1 MTEIDYIK
9 SELDRIEDIEEED
22 NRYLRLSIFID
33 KAVRKYKKEYLK
45 KQYPELK
52 ALKQSI
58 KTTREKLN
66 EKKQSIEKDLGLENL
81 SEEDRSKLLTQK
93 VEADSALSKLDDI
106 EPDINE
112 LIEDALKS
120 KKALG
125 LYKTNIT
132 LNIIFF
138 LLGLLSW
145 FTGYARKQYCPNYL
159 WVDITCVAVMIVAF
173 LVWKIYYWSYYCKE
187 IAATGQIRIIVY
199 SLKVTNALL
208 LSLIPY
214 CGVCICLEAN
224 QYFYIAPILVVMSIK
239 MGASIYDFF
248 SASKFF
254 DSTENII
261 TLVISILIA
270 AVFGIASVENIFVA
284 SLVKILLVIIS
295 LWLTVLM
302 LKKCMLDKIILDDIN
317 AIYNFVVLLLATIL
331 VSCFAIYFITWN
343 KEPNAAQTLFSAVM
357 GIYAAVLGGAITL
370 GGVAWGIRNEAKNR
384 NDDARQRD
392 SARREEEKKKAKPIF
407 TFNMVY
413 QDLDTVEGKRICIDD
428 IQKPFEFEVLAQL
441 ENSEHS
447 SFKVERVY
455 HDNQWWDILGNNVVL
470 PNKCVYFDFNFTE
483 DVNNLFMEIKDGL
496 GNAYYYEIKV
506 LCLGLI
512 ARLRPHLSDKK
523 LYTIREL
530 KEITLEEINERIK
543 KAEV

>member
-106 EPDINE
+106 EPDIDE

-145 FTGYARKQYCPNYL
+145 FTGYGLKRYCPNYL
-159 WVDITCVAVMIVAF
+159 WIDITCVAVMIVAF

-187 IAATGQIRIIVY
+187 IVATGQIRIIIY

-224 QYFYIAPILVVMSIK
+224 QYFYIVPILIVLSIK
-239 MGASIYDFF
+239 MGASIYDFL

-261 TLVISILIA
+261 TLVISILSA
-270 AVFGIASVENIFVA
+270 AAFGTASVENIFVA

-343 KEPNAAQTLFSAVM
+343 KEPNEEQTLFSAVM

-370 GGVAWGIRNEAKNR
+370 GGVAWTIRKADTDKK
-384 NDDARQRD
+384 
-392 SARREEEKKKAKPIF
+392 EEEKKKATPYLKLVRGRKDNEKVETVESIVLEKNITPDNDRYFRFVIENVSEAMF
-407 TFNMVY
+407 FYKKIRVNQVEIET
-413 QDLDTVEGKRICIDD
+413 DTVLLSKGRIIGFSIVYEKESIDRIEIFGAD
-428 IQKPFEFEVLAQL
+428 V
-441 ENSEHS
+441 
-447 SFKVERVY
+447 
-455 HDNQWWDILGNNVVL
+455 LGNMHRYEL
-470 PNKCVYFDFNFTE
+470 M
-483 DVNNLFMEIKDGL
+483 LQKDG
-496 GNAYYYEIKV
+496 YETK
-506 LCLGLI
+506 
-512 ARLRPHLSDKK
+512 A
-523 LYTIREL
+523 T
-530 KEITLEEINERIK
+530 EISLPFLVE
-543 KAEV
+543 